1 MKITAFF
8 LVLLGLF
15 VSGCQTS
22 FESPAPAKIIPQA
35 PAEWVTIKANQVTIV
50 YPSDINLKRLEA
62 RLRTRYFSVS
72 VAARDLFSNPAYPVD
87 KRILSRLES
96 ILLRVEEILAMYPSV
111 ELKIKI
117 FHNREELSREHLRLT
132 GSLQRYKAFYIH
144 GFETIYSSMQDI
156 SDSVISHEMAH
167 AVIDHY
173 FRVPP
178 PEKAAELLTTYVDS
192 HLEREQN
199 KTY

>member
-1 MKITAFF
+1 MKMRVFGLILFGFF
-8 LVLLGLF
+8 F
-15 VSGCQTS
+15 AGCQTS
-22 FESPAPAKIIPQA
+22 FENPIPGKKPQVVS
-35 PAEWVTIKANQVTIV
+35 AEWITLKENQVTLI
-50 YPSDINLKRLEA
+50 YPSDINLRRLEA

-72 VAARDLFSNPAYPVD
+72 ATEKDLFSNPAYPVER
-87 KRILSRLES
+87 RILSRLES
-96 ILLRVEEILAMYPSV
+96 ILLRTEAVLAMYPSM

-117 FHNREELSREHLRLT
+117 FHNREELSREHSRLT
-132 GSLQRYKAFYIH
+132 GALQRYKSFYVH

-192 HLEREQN
+192 HLERE
-199 KTY
+199 